1 MAKKKIIFITDG
13 DNWARQTIEAAGKRL
28 GLPTISAS
36 AGNPTP
42 LPPAA
47 LRQEIK
53 EAPGEPVLV
62 MADDG
67 GEPRKG
73 HGERL
78 LEAFLRDDGFAVLGV
93 IAVAANTK
101 KVAGVPVNFSITREG
116 RVHRG
121 PVDKEGRPE
130 PPGQK
135 RLEGDTVDVLNGLQV
150 PIVVG
155 IGDIGKTSPLDR
167 ADEGARITT
176 RVIEE
181 ILKYNGLMVGV
192 QS

>member
-1 MAKKKIIFITDG
+1 MGKKIILITDG
-13 DNWARQTIEAAGKRL
+13 DNWARRTIEAAGERL

-42 LPPAA
+42 LPAAA
-47 LRQEIK
+47 LREEIK
-53 EAPGEPVLV
+53 KAPGEPVLV

-78 LEAFLRDDGFAVLGV
+78 LEALLRDDDFQVLGV

-101 KVAGVPVNFSITREG
+101 RVTGVPVHFSITREG

-130 PPGQK
+130 PPGQRK
-135 RLEGDTVDVLNGLQV
+135 VEGDTVDVLNGLQV

-155 IGDIGKTSPLDR
+155 IGDIGKMSPVDR
-167 ADEGARITT
+167 ADQGARITT
-176 RVIEE
+176 RAIEE
-181 ILKYNGLMVGV
+181 ILKHNGLMVGV
-192 QS
+192 QT